1 MKRIISIII
10 IITLI
15 SNIFFSTVK
24 VEAGVVSP
32 PVTVDGEVTLGWAL
46 SVLFSMFCAEKGIK
60 HDMTKKDIENGI
72 LKHYKQDVVMADLY
86 NYLLVNRPHVF
97 TRNMDAENWK
107 HVENLTSLMEAQM
120 SGEPISIWEFTTARD
135 LVKLDN
141 YLLEG
146 IEEWALQYFG
156 HDYLEIAEGA
166 RENALI
172 AAARI
177 AKVQTYN
184 GLTADE
190 RNTLLNSD
198 VFNYPYIVVTVEQN
212 ANPEYKKNWKVY
224 GLESQPT
231 TLSTYYSNGK
241 LKANITGN
249 NALDIRTVEAIH
261 STKGASEGLVR
272 YYTRAYNYIRLY
284 THNLVIK
291 DYINSEYTFDLSQT
305 DIIYTNFPMQVTGAI
320 SGTWYQEGSSA
331 KIMESDWYLRTT
343 AHRENIPE
351 EPNDDEEERPGIIF
365 DDYIAEELEGNEIGD
380 FPDTDKIIKVINN
393 ADGKASDNYKDITPN
408 IEIKPDPKGDIEI
421 NNDPVTN
428 FSLLGILKA
437 FARWLFIPDTYE
449 IEDFINNIKD
459 KINNNYGLLTYPIT
473 LVIEF
478 LLRVNDVQV
487 SDFIINIPKIE
498 IRGYTIYAGSS
509 YNVSQ
514 AIRESSTL
522 STIQGIVFNL
532 GNFIIILGMLN
543 FAKRKGDEIIRGI

>member
-1 MKRIISIII
+1 M
-10 IITLI
+10 
-15 SNIFFSTVK
+15 
-24 VEAGVVSP
+24 
-32 PVTVDGEVTLGWAL
+32 
-46 SVLFSMFCAEKGIK
+46 
-60 HDMTKKDIENGI
+60 
-72 LKHYKQDVVMADLY
+72 
-86 NYLLVNRPHVF
+86 
-97 TRNMDAENWK
+97 
-107 HVENLTSLMEAQM
+107 
-120 SGEPISIWEFTTARD
+120 
-135 LVKLDN
+135 
-141 YLLEG
+141 
-146 IEEWALQYFG
+146 
-156 HDYLEIAEGA
+156 
-166 RENALI
+166 
-172 AAARI
+172 
-177 AKVQTYN
+177 
-184 GLTADE
+184 
-190 RNTLLNSD
+190 
-198 VFNYPYIVVTVEQN
+198 
-212 ANPEYKKNWKVY
+212 
-224 GLESQPT
+224 
-231 TLSTYYSNGK
+231 
-241 LKANITGN
+241 KANITGN

-498 IRGYTIYAGSS
+498 IRGHTIYAGSS

>member
-10 IITLI
+10 LITLTL
-15 SNIFFSTVK
+15 NIFLSTVNVK
-24 VEAGVVSP
+24 ASVVSP

-46 SVLFSMFCAEKGIK
+46 STLFSLFCADRGIN
-60 HDMTKKDIENGI
+60 HDMTKRDIENGMI
-72 LKHYKQDVVMADLY
+72 KHFKQDDVMKDLY
-86 NYLLVNRPHVF
+86 NYLLINRPHVF
-97 TRNMDAENWK
+97 TRNMDSQNWK
-107 HVENLTSLMEAQM
+107 HVENLTTLMEAQM
-120 SGEPISIWEFTTARD
+120 EGNDISIWEFTTARD

-166 RENALI
+166 RANALG
-172 AAARI
+172 AAGRI
-177 AKVQTYN
+177 AKIQTYN
-184 GLTADE
+184 GLTANE
-190 RNTLLNSD
+190 RNALLNSD
-198 VFNYPYIVVTVEQN
+198 VFNYPYIVVTTYEG
-212 ANPEYKKNWKVY
+212 NPAYKKTWQVW
-224 GLESQPT
+224 GLNNQPT
-231 TLSTYYSNGK
+231 K
-241 LKANITGN
+241 LGTWYDGNKLYANISG
-249 NALDIRTVEAIH
+249 H
-261 STKGASEGLVR
+261 GAE
-272 YYTRAYNYIRLY
+272 NIRLVESWHPTTGACEAHVRKY
-284 THNLVIK
+284 IMGGSSLKRISLQLVIK

-305 DIIYTNFPMQVTGAI
+305 DIIYTNFPLEVTGAI
-320 SGTWYQEGSSA
+320 SGTWYQDGSTA
-331 KIMESDWYLRTT
+331 KVMESNWYMRTT

-351 EPNDDEEERPGIIF
+351 EPNDDEEDRPAIIF
-365 DDYIAEELEGNEIGD
+365 DDYIAKELEGNEIGD
-380 FPDTDKIIKVINN
+380 FPDTDKIIKVIHN

-408 IEIKPDPKGDIEI
+408 IEIKPDPNGDIEI
-421 NNDPVTN
+421 NDDPVTN

-459 KINNNYGLLTYPIT
+459 NINNNYGLLTYPIT

-478 LLRVNDVQV
+478 LMRVNDIQL

-498 IRGYTIYAGSS
+498 IRGMTIFNGLS

-514 AIRESSTL
+514 AIRESATL
-522 STIQGIVFNL
+522 TTLQGIIFNI